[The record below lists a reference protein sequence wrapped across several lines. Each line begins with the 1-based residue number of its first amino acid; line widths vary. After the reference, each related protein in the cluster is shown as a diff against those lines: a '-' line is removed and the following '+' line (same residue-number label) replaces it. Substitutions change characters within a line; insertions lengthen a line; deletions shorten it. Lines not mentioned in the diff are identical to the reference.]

1 MSQRSDWRGSPDA
14 NSTRLA
20 LRTCS
25 MVATN
30 SDSLSRCVLRCP
42 GRRCCRSALIPSAQT
57 AIPLVPP
64 TCRSR
69 SRKEAETLNHTQIP
83 AVNRGW
89 GKLMDGEGDD
99 LGSQATARAADG
111 LVLGSAPGAT
121 RLLVCG
127 NDGAVNPD

>member
-83 AVNRGW
+83 AVNRAW
-89 GKLMDGEGDD
+89 GKLMDGEVEI
-99 LGSQATARAADG
+99 LWPGSFLSLADFGGILTAQPG
-111 LVLGSAPGAT
+111 LE
-121 RLLVCG
+121 
-127 NDGAVNPD
+127 

>member
-69 SRKEAETLNHTQIP
+69 SRKDAETLNHTQIP
-83 AVNRGW
+83 AVNRAC
-89 GKLMDGEGDD
+89 GKLMDGEGEHPVREPILAEVLPDVLLRIE
-99 LGSQATARAADG
+99 LGAG
-111 LVLGSAPGAT
+111 VLQGST
-121 RLLVCG
+121 VRTQ
-127 NDGAVNPD
+127 

>member
-30 SDSLSRCVLRCP
+30 TETLSRCVLRCP

-83 AVNRGW
+83 AVNRAW
-89 GKLMDGEGDD
+89 GKLMDGEGRQSPSEVILWAVRWYLMFPISYRD
-99 LGSQATARAADG
+99 LELMLADHG
-111 LVLGSAPGAT
+111 VG
-121 RLLVCG
+121 V
-127 NDGAVNPD
+127 